1 MGRHINMRKYLL
13 VITTLLVFA
22 NLDASNQASYYNKS
36 KPMINWITLGTYL
49 GADVGGSYQGYKW
62 GRIGGAH
69 GMALGIVVDG
79 CAASGWLYM
88 ERHNPGGLLRPVI
101 PPANPQTISYMN
113 EFERSGYL
121 HNTFLVNFINNSGQG
136 YRTPESY
143 IDALYEPLCT
153 FLSNEFH
160 LSINEIKQQ
169 YTKAKLIQLITPM
182 GINTSINDHANMIA
196 EDYGNTRLSDEYKRV
211 LNTLL
216 GLENKNIESGLAYIN
231 SEISLVSISNNF
243 SEEEK
248 LIMRHSLNILKYS
261 FSLWTAND

>member
-1 MGRHINMRKYLL
+1 M
-13 VITTLLVFA
+13 
-22 NLDASNQASYYNKS
+22 
-36 KPMINWITLGTYL
+36 
-49 GADVGGSYQGYKW
+49 
-62 GRIGGAH
+62 
-69 GMALGIVVDG
+69 
-79 CAASGWLYM
+79 
-88 ERHNPGGLLRPVI
+88 
-101 PPANPQTISYMN
+101 
-113 EFERSGYL
+113 
-121 HNTFLVNFINNSGQG
+121 NFINNSGQG